1 MFNKINE
8 YEHITDRGKEFKS
21 FTKSYSIPNDVG
33 IDEVVKMIADS
44 NYTLSIE
51 VDVDDVDSYGAGL
64 YNLAGFLDIY
74 DDISSSIDKVYI
86 TAKELDCDLTI
97 YARKSKINLN
107 FRNLREM
114 PATELSDIIQEK
126 KMSM

>member
-1 MFNKINE
+1 MFKKIDE

-51 VDVDDVDSYGAGL
+51 IDVDDDYSYGAGL
-64 YNLAGFLDIY
+64 YNLAGFLDSY

-86 TAKELDCDLTI
+86 TAEELDCDFTI
-97 YARKSKINLN
+97 YARQRKINLN
-107 FRNLREM
+107 FRKLREM

-126 KMSM
+126 

>member
-1 MFNKINE
+1 MFNKIRE
-8 YEHITDRGKEFKS
+8 YEHITDRGKELKS

-51 VDVDDVDSYGAGL
+51 VDVDDIDSYGAGL

-74 DDISSSIDKVYI
+74 DDISSSIDRVYI
-86 TAKELDCDLTI
+86 TAQELDCDFTI
-97 YARKSKINLN
+97 YTRKRKINLN
-107 FRNLREM
+107 FRKLREM
-114 PATELSDIIQEK
+114 PATELSDIIQGK
-126 KMSM
+126 KRV

>member
-1 MFNKINE
+1 MFNKRRE
-8 YEHITDRGKEFKS
+8 YEHVTDKGKEFKS

-51 VDVDDVDSYGAGL
+51 VDVDDIDSYGAGL

-74 DDISSSIDKVYI
+74 DDISSSIDRVYI
-86 TAKELDCDLTI
+86 TAQELDCDFTI
-97 YARKSKINLN
+97 YTRKRKINLN
-107 FRNLREM
+107 FRKLREM
-114 PATELSDIIQEK
+114 PATELSDIIQGK
-126 KMSM
+126 KRV

>member
-1 MFNKINE
+1 MFNKIDE

-51 VDVDDVDSYGAGL
+51 IDVDDDYSYGAGL
-64 YNLAGFLDIY
+64 YNLAGFLDSY
-74 DDISSSIDKVYI
+74 DDISSSIDRVYI
-86 TAKELDCDLTI
+86 NAQELDCDFTI
-97 YARKSKINLN
+97 YARKRKINLN
-107 FRNLREM
+107 FRKRREM

-126 KMSM
+126 

>member
-1 MFNKINE
+1 MFKKIDE

-51 VDVDDVDSYGAGL
+51 IDVDDDYSYGAGL
-64 YNLAGFLDIY
+64 YNLAGFLDSY

-86 TAKELDCDLTI
+86 TAEELDCDFTI
-97 YARKSKINLN
+97 YARQRKINLN
-107 FRNLREM
+107 FRKLREM

-126 KMSM
+126 MSM